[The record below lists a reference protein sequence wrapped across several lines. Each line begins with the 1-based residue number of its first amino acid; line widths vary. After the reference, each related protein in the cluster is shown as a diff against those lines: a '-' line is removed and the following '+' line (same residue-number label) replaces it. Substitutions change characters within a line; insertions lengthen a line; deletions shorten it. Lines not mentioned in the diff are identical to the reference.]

1 VAGVGGQGV
10 LTAAALV
17 TETARRV
24 GRTVRQGEIHGMSQ
38 RGGAVTAHVRV
49 AAGPVW
55 SEVVE
60 RGAANMIL
68 ALEPLEAL
76 RSLPWLAEGGV
87 VVSAASPV
95 ENLPGYPPREE
106 VLAELH
112 RLPAAVVVDARAQ
125 ARKAG
130 SVKAENVVLL
140 GAAARWL
147 PVPIE
152 ALREVVASWFEDQG
166 EEVATRNLRAF
177 DAGLAAAAG
186 SDAPE

>member
-1 VAGVGGQGV
+1 VGGQGV

-17 TETARRV
+17 TETARRA
-24 GRTVRQGEIHGMSQ
+24 GLTVRQGEIHGMSQ

-49 AAGPVW
+49 AAGPVR

-60 RGAANMIL
+60 RGAASMVL

-76 RSLPWLAEGGV
+76 RSLPWLADGGV
-87 VVSAASPV
+87 VVCAASPV
-95 ENLPGYPPREE
+95 ENIPGYPPLEE

-112 RLPAAVVVDARAQ
+112 RLPGAVVVDARAQ
-125 ARKAG
+125 AREAG

-147 PVPIE
+147 PFPTE
-152 ALREVVASWFEDQG
+152 ALREVVASWFDGQG
-166 EEVATRNLRAF
+166 EGMATRNLRAF

-186 SDAPE
+186 SDAPG